1 MALIER
7 QGLVFVLP
15 HQFKKKKMKKKMKKL
30 PKCTKNL
37 TTRNVL
43 PLTELQKCFY

>member
-15 HQFKKKKMKKKMKKL
+15 HQFEKQKTTPQVHKKL
-30 PKCTKNL
+30 D
-37 TTRNVL
+37 
-43 PLTELQKCFY
+43 YS

>member
-15 HQFKKKKMKKKMKKL
+15 HQLEKKNQKTTPQVHKKL
-30 PKCTKNL
+30 D
-37 TTRNVL
+37 
-43 PLTELQKCFY
+43 YS

>member
-15 HQFKKKKMKKKMKKL
+15 HQFEKNKQKITPQVHKKL
-30 PKCTKNL
+30 D
-37 TTRNVL
+37 
-43 PLTELQKCFY
+43 YS

>member
-15 HQFKKKKMKKKMKKL
+15 HQFGEKKKTPQVHEKL
-30 PKCTKNL
+30 D
-37 TTRNVL
+37 
-43 PLTELQKCFY
+43 YS